1 MSTPALP
8 PFDYTPEPYKG
19 VTWEHAHKMRTEHN
33 SVAQTAMYAEPLLV
47 SEGKMQYVFDHT
59 GKRYLDAFGGICT
72 VGVGHAHPHVT
83 AALAEQASK
92 LWHTSAIYYSSIAAE
107 FTEML
112 LAKLPDPLN
121 VVFFTNSGS
130 EANDLA
136 MTLARLHTGYTDIVS
151 LRSGY
156 HGMSA
161 NSNCLTAMSSWRYD
175 RNPVVGF
182 GAKQT
187 MNPDP
192 YRGVFGGMRNGKVV
206 STGLGSP
213 DQATERYVDELRSII
228 NYSTTGHI
236 AGFFAEPIQGV
247 GGTIQHSDGYL
258 AAAYEVVRSAGGLC
272 ISDEVQCG
280 FGRLGTHFWGFEME
294 GVMPD
299 IVTMAKSIGN
309 GFPLAAVVTTKEIA
323 SRLGDRLNFNTYSLS
338 PLSMAVGKAN
348 LEVIEQSNLQA
359 NCVEVGEVM
368 FSGLEKLKQKHSLV
382 GDVRG
387 RGLLI
392 GVELVLDEKLT
403 PASAQAAAVHSR
415 ARELGLLIG
424 KGGYYGNV
432 LRIKPPMCWTAAD
445 ATFCLEVLDICFAEA
460 ST

>member
-1 MSTPALP
+1 
-8 PFDYTPEPYKG
+8 
-19 VTWEHAHKMRTEHN
+19 
-33 SVAQTAMYAEPLLV
+33 
-47 SEGKMQYVFDHT
+47 
-59 GKRYLDAFGGICT
+59 
-72 VGVGHAHPHVT
+72 
-83 AALAEQASK
+83 
-92 LWHTSAIYYSSIAAE
+92 
-107 FTEML
+107 
-112 LAKLPDPLN
+112 
-121 VVFFTNSGS
+121 
-130 EANDLA
+130 
-136 MTLARLHTGYTDIVS
+136 
-151 LRSGY
+151 
-156 HGMSA
+156 
-161 NSNCLTAMSSWRYD
+161 
-175 RNPVVGF
+175 
-182 GAKQT
+182 

-359 NCVEVGEVM
+359 NCVEVG
-368 FSGLEKLKQKHSLV
+368 
-382 GDVRG
+382 DVSG